1 MRAKLFA
8 LLAFVAN
15 VLAFSFVSA
24 PSHAFIMTLTDENGA
39 CTFSTGAQCGG
50 ALAAAPST
58 GLVSGDVLT
67 YTLPERVFAGRV
79 LITEPD
85 GTTPS
90 DVLQWYCHLGAGMCG
105 TLIDSNNMVREAA
118 DRLIFYSLDSFGA
131 LADVGPITLPTFVA
145 MTAEDANGNFTW
157 AVPGGTNTYIGV
169 SSVPGPIA
177 GAGLPGLILAGGG
190 LLGWWRRRKKT
201 A

>member
-1 MRAKLFA
+1 MKRIALAMLALAVFAIGLTFA
-8 LLAFVAN
+8 LASARAFT
-15 VLAFSFVSA
+15 
-24 PSHAFIMTLTDENGA
+24 MTLTDENGG
-39 CTFSTGAQCGG
+39 CTFNTGAQCGG

-67 YTLPERVFAGRV
+67 YTLPSPVFTGRV

-105 TLIDSNNMVREAA
+105 TLTDSTGTVHEAS

-131 LADVGPITLPTFVA
+131 LADVGPITLPTFVDK
-145 MTAEDANGNFTW
+145 TAEDANGNFTW

-177 GAGLPGLILAGGG
+177 GAGFPSLILASGG
-190 LLGWWRRRKKT
+190 LLGWWRRRQKT